1 MAKRKRF
8 DLQPQKLNAQ
18 GVLPPGERDLLEALH
33 QFETTGMLGLK
44 TAAVAALATAG
55 QPLTGIL
62 QSGRRL
68 VTEHL
73 GQFLKGASHVPAQQA
88 REIARRL
95 DLSTPQLMQELIP
108 IARERA
114 RASISQYRV
123 GVVAQGVSGDFYLG
137 FNIEFPEAPLVHTV
151 NAEVCAVVNALSHG
165 ERGLRSIAGTF
176 APSGPVR
183 QFLYELPS
191 GGELKVMLPDRTVK
205 LKALLPNSFG
215 PREMGQVGALMNSP
229 RNNLEL
235 LESTRDPV
243 IEHAL
248 EAACRSYAPYS
259 HCPSGIALATDDQS
273 FVGSYCENA
282 AFNPSLSP
290 LQGALISLFANGRK
304 PGEVRRAVLVER
316 ASMHSE
322 QVHQAASS
330 RLLLSTLCPEATFQT
345 VGCRV
350 LSQERAG

>member
-1 MAKRKRF
+1 MPKRKRF
-8 DLQPQKLNAQ
+8 DLKPQKLTPQ

-33 QFETTGMLGLK
+33 RFESTGLLVLK

-73 GQFLKGASHVPAQQA
+73 SHFLSGSCHVPAQQA
-88 REIARRL
+88 RELAKRL
-95 DLSTPQLMQELIP
+95 DLTLPGLMQELIP
-108 IARERA
+108 VAREHA
-114 RASISQYRV
+114 RAGISHYRV
-123 GVVAQGVSGDFYLG
+123 GSVVQGLSGDLYLG
-137 FNIEFPEAPLVHTV
+137 FNVEFPEVPLVQTV
-151 NAEVCAVVNALSHG
+151 NGEVCAVINALTHG
-165 ERGLRSIAGTF
+165 EKGLRALAGTF

-205 LKALLPNSFG
+205 LKSLLPNSFG
-215 PREMGQVGALMNSP
+215 PRDLGAEGALMNSP
-229 RNNLEL
+229 RNNLQLVENHH
-235 LESTRDPV
+235 DPV
-243 IEHAL
+243 VEHAL

-273 FVGSYCENA
+273 FVGIYCENA

-290 LQGALISLFANGRK
+290 LQGALLSLYTHGRK
-304 PGEVRRAVLVER
+304 IGEVRRVVLVER
-316 ASMHSE
+316 LVEHPGQITQGPTTEYMMS
-322 QVHQAASS
+322 V
-330 RLLLSTLCPEATFQT
+330 LNPEAEFLLAP
-345 VGCRV
+345 CRV
-350 LSQERAG
+350 LSP

>member
-8 DLQPQKLNAQ
+8 DLQPQKLTAQ
-18 GVLPPGERDLLEALH
+18 GVLPPGERDLLDALH
-33 QFETTGMLGLK
+33 QFETTGLLGLK
-44 TAAVAALATAG
+44 TAAVAALATSG
-55 QPLTGIL
+55 QPVTGIL

-73 GQFLKGASHVPAQQA
+73 SQFLKGASHVPAQQA

-95 DLSTPQLMQELIP
+95 ELTTPQLMQELIP
-108 IARERA
+108 IAREHA
-114 RASISQYRV
+114 RAMISHYRV
-123 GVVAQGVSGDFYLG
+123 GVVVQGVSGDFYLG
-137 FNIEFPEAPLVHTV
+137 FNVEFPEMPLVQTV
-151 NAEVCAVVNALSHG
+151 NAEICAVINALSHG
-165 ERGLRSIAGTF
+165 ERGLRALAGTF
-176 APSGPVR
+176 APSGNVR

-205 LKALLPNSFG
+205 LKALLPSSFG

-235 LESTRDPV
+235 LEPSRDPV
-243 IEHAL
+243 VEHAL

-290 LQGALISLFANGRK
+290 FQGAICSLYAHGRK

-316 ASMHSE
+316 PRLHSE
-322 QVHQAASS
+322 QIHQAASS
-330 RLLLSTLCPEATFQT
+330 RLMLSAVCPDATLQVVP
-345 VGCRV
+345 CRV
-350 LSQERAG
+350 LSH

>member
-1 MAKRKRF
+1 MPKRRKF
-8 DLQPQKLNAQ
+8 DLQPQKLTPE
-18 GVLPPGERDLLEALH
+18 GGLPPGERDLLEALH

-73 GQFLKGASHVPAQQA
+73 GQFLKGSNHLPAQQA

-95 DLSTPQLMQELIP
+95 DLSTPQLLQELIP

-114 RASISQYRV
+114 KASVSHYRV
-123 GVVAQGVSGDFYLG
+123 GVVVQGVSGDFYLG
-137 FNIEFPEAPLVHTV
+137 FNIEFPEMPLVQTV
-151 NAEVCAVVNALSHG
+151 NAEICAVINAFSHG
-165 ERGLRSIAGTF
+165 ERGLRCLAGTF
-176 APSGPVR
+176 APSGVVR

-191 GGELKVMLPDRTVK
+191 GGELKILLPDRTVK

-235 LESTRDPV
+235 LEPSQDPV
-243 IEHAL
+243 VQHAL
-248 EAACRSYAPYS
+248 EAACRAYAPYS

-290 LQGALISLFANGRK
+290 LQGALISLYAHGRK
-304 PGEVRRAVLVER
+304 PQEVRRAVLVER
-316 ASMHSE
+316 PRMHSD
-322 QVHQAASS
+322 QIHQAATS
-330 RLLLSTLCPEATFQT
+330 RMMLSVLCPDADLKV

-350 LSQERAG
+350 LGPG

>member
-1 MAKRKRF
+1 VAKRKKF

-18 GVLPPGERDLLEALH
+18 GVLPPGERDLLDALH

-44 TAAVAALATAG
+44 TASIAALATAG

-73 GQFLKGASHVPAQQA
+73 SQFLKGATHLPAQQA

-95 DLSTPQLMQELIP
+95 DLTTPQLMQELLP
-108 IARERA
+108 IAREHA
-114 RASISQYRV
+114 RASISHYRV
-123 GVVAQGVSGDFYLG
+123 GIVAQGVTGDFYLG
-137 FNIEFPEAPLVHTV
+137 FNIEFPEVPLVQTV
-151 NAEVCAVVNALSHG
+151 NAEICAVMNALSHG
-165 ERGLRSIAGTF
+165 ERGLRCIAGSN
-176 APSGPVR
+176 APSGSVR

-191 GGELKVMLPDRTVK
+191 GGELKVMLPDRTAK
-205 LKALLPNSFG
+205 LKMLLPSSFG
-215 PREMGQVGALMNSP
+215 PREMGQTGALMNSS

-235 LESTRDPV
+235 VEPSRDPV
-243 IEHAL
+243 VEHAL

-290 LQGALISLFANGRK
+290 LQGALISLYAHGRK
-304 PGEVRRAVLVER
+304 HSEVRRAVLVER
-316 ASMHSE
+316 PRLHGE
-322 QVHQAASS
+322 QIHQAAST
-330 RLLLSTLCPEATFQT
+330 RMLLGAICPEASLH
-345 VGCRV
+345 VAACRV
-350 LSQERAG
+350 LSGG